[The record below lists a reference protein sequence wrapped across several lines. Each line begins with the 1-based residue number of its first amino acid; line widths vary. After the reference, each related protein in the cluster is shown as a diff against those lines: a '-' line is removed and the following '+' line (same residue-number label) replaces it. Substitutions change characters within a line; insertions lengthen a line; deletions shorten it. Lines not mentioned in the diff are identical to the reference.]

1 MTRGNFGIKGTG
13 PLIKAMQKKSDL
25 SAVKKV
31 VQLNGSELQRR
42 MQREASFKGH
52 YHNGKFIPPTG
63 TTKRSIGISSPMGD
77 RGFAVRVAP
86 NTYYSWWL
94 EHGSRY
100 MAAQP
105 FVQPALLAQK
115 MQFIRDLERLMK

>member
-1 MTRGNFGIKGTG
+1 MARGSFGIKGTG
-13 PLIKAMQKKSDL
+13 PLIKAMQKKYDL

-31 VQLNGSELQRR
+31 VMQNGSEMQRR

-77 RGFAVRVAP
+77 RGFSVMVSP
-86 NTYYSWWL
+86 NTHYSSYL
-94 EHGSRY
+94 EYGTRY

-105 FVQPALLAQK
+105 FVQPAFLAQK
-115 MQFIRDLERLMK
+115 MQFIRDLERLLK